1 MYSTKIAP
9 MTNILVILAIT
20 LWRNYGDE
28 TSCMNLLKLMRAY
41 FLAFITTFQHFVKND
56 ILLK

>member
-20 LWRNYGDE
+20 LWRNYGVKPR
-28 TSCMNLLKLMRAY
+28 CMFLQLMGTY
-41 FLAFITTFQHFVKND
+41 FLAFMTTFQHFVKND